1 MSTLIRGVGRTIL
14 FLALGATGARLWA
27 QPPLTTIRDTVY
39 RADGRPFNGLVLIQ
53 WKTFQATNN
62 ANIGAQGTTVQ
73 VVNGNLYVRLTPT
86 TTANNAYY
94 LVRYNS
100 DGQFQFSEVWSVPSS
115 SAALRLR
122 DIRATL
128 LPGGILTGGGNGGV
142 VIGETSGGIP
152 GFGDSETPSGTI
164 NGTNPTF
171 TLATAPSPPASL
183 ALFRNGLLQL
193 AGNDYTL
200 NDATITFNSWAI
212 PQVDDIL
219 DAFYRT
225 PATSGTSNTHT
236 LLSTTHTDT
245 TPTAPTRGGLIV
257 GQGVTPTWS
266 QLLLGP
272 SGRCLTSNGVDVAW
286 NPCLHTGFQN
296 GSVPFIDS
304 LNNLTQSPNTLT
316 YQNLNR
322 RFSIGNNSPDATLNV
337 FDSVNN
343 GITRLWVKGGAA
355 QGAEPLQKWFSSAG
369 SQVAFVN
376 ADGGISVKRLLTRSS
391 TTSAAVSD
399 SGTPSDPPPN
409 PDFLANGDS
418 WYNNNAHARKT
429 YEASQIH
436 GTPQII
442 CSSVGATTNTVAFA
456 ELGTCRIPSGYLFAG
471 DRLQVEANFLH
482 VGDTSPAEID
492 IVAGQS
498 PLPVTTLT
506 GRTVPAGDAVFAVTM
521 NIGFGTDFASFLV
534 QSFGAVSGS
543 AFTVSQVPFTPG
555 GMFGPI
561 RFRSRLLTA
570 GTDSMRL
577 INFSVRRIPQQANP

>member
-1 MSTLIRGVGRTIL
+1 MSTLIRGLGRIIL
-14 FLALGATGARLWA
+14 FLAFGAVSARVWA

-53 WKTFQATNN
+53 WKTFQASNN
-62 ANIGAQGTTVQ
+62 ANIGTQGTTVS

-142 VIGETSGGIP
+142 VIGETSGGVP
-152 GFGDSETPSGTI
+152 GFGDSETPSGAI

-171 TLATAPSPPASL
+171 ALSTAPSPPASL

-200 NDATITFNSWAI
+200 DGATITFNSWAI
-212 PQVDDIL
+212 PQVDDVL

-225 PATSGTSNTHT
+225 PATNGTSTTHT

-245 TPTAPTRGGLIV
+245 TPTAPVRGGLIV
-257 GQGVTPTWS
+257 GQGTNPSWS

-272 SGRCLTSNGVDVAW
+272 AGRCLTSNGVDVVW
-286 NPCLHTGFQN
+286 NPCLFTGFQN
-296 GSVPFIDS
+296 GSVPFVDS

-337 FDSVNN
+337 FDSVQS
-343 GITRLWVKGGAA
+343 GITRLWVKGGAL
-355 QGAEPLQKWFSSAG
+355 QGSEPLQKWFSSNGA
-369 SQVAFVN
+369 QVAFVN
-376 ADGGISVKRLLTRSS
+376 ADGGISAKRLLTRSS

-399 SGTPSDPPPN
+399 GGTPADPPPT

-418 WYNNNAHARKT
+418 WYNNSSHVRKT
-429 YEASQIH
+429 YEANQTHGAIQIV
-436 GTPQII
+436 
-442 CSSVGATTNTVAFA
+442 CSSAGATTTSVAFSD
-456 ELGTCRIPSGYLFAG
+456 LGSCTLPAGYLFAG
-471 DRLQVEANFLH
+471 DRLQIEANFLH
-482 VGDTSPAEID
+482 VGSTSAAEVD
-492 IVAGQS
+492 ILVGQS
-498 PLPVTTLT
+498 PLPVTTLA
-506 GRTVPAGDAVFAVTM
+506 GRAVPTGDAVFVVTV
-521 NIGFGTDFASFLV
+521 NLGFSSDAASFLV
-534 QSFGAVSGS
+534 QSFGVASGPS
-543 AFTVSQVPFTPG
+543 FTVSQIPFFPG
-555 GMFGPI
+555 GTFGPI
-561 RFRSRLLTA
+561 RFRSRLVTP